1 MFFHRAA
8 VNNTGSRRTK
18 NLLAQE
24 DLVQLGREAG
34 QIKQLF
40 EDQLIELERIEQVK
54 RLEAQDK
61 SEHYDEVDYTE
72 LKETF
77 FALYQEFN
85 TKRKAQQQL
94 QQTLEQQNL
103 KLKKD
108 LIIRLKEVI
117 DNEEKIGTAFQ
128 SYKEIHETWKKIGAI
143 PREQREAIQKE
154 YSRLLEIFF
163 YNIKIYKELKDNDYR
178 RNKQLKED
186 LIFKLKQLRVA
197 QVTLRDLEA
206 QLHALQ
212 DEWEEIGPVLNE
224 DWETMKVAYWDAVRS
239 IYDKINEHYEA
250 QRQVLKANIDAKK
263 KLITSLQERLI
274 SLETW
279 NNSKDWET
287 QTAFILDLQ
296 AQWKT
301 IGAGGRKENEA
312 VYAEFR
318 ALCDTFFNAKKAFN
332 KEKDAASSEIANQKK
347 VLIEKALA
355 ISTSQD
361 WKNTADALKKLQR
374 QWQELG
380 SAGQR
385 FENKLWK
392 EFRAACNVFFD
403 ARQAHFGQQDAEN
416 ETNLAAKRALIDELE
431 KLSLPT
437 DKQEALAKLRALQQ
451 QFNEIGPVG
460 IKERQNTYE
469 TFKKH
474 MDAHYQALKLE
485 GQEKERVLFQ
495 AKLEGHLSSPDKLK
509 LLQAERNDIR
519 KQIDALQK
527 EMLTLENNLG
537 FFARSKGAD
546 QLRSDVQKKID
557 AAQDKIK
564 GLRAKLKLIPNE

>member
-1 MFFHRAA
+1 MDLQQQIAEIQ
-8 VNNTGSRRTK
+8 

-61 SEHYDEVDYTE
+61 SEHYEEVDYTE

-85 TKRKAQQQL
+85 AKRKAQQQL

-263 KLITSLQERLI
+263 KLITSLQERLT
-274 SLETW
+274 SLESW
-279 NNSKDWET
+279 NNFKDWET

-392 EFRAACNVFFD
+392 EFRAAYNVFFD

-469 TFKKH
+469 AFKKH

-557 AAQDKIK
+557 AAQEKIK

>member
-1 MFFHRAA
+1 MDLQQQILQIQ
-8 VNNTGSRRTK
+8 

-61 SEHYDEVDYTE
+61 SEHYDEVDYTP
-72 LKETF
+72 LKEEF

-85 TKRKAQQQL
+85 AKRKAQQQL

-128 SYKEIHETWKKIGAI
+128 SYKDIHETWKKIGAI
-143 PREQREAIQKE
+143 PREQRESIQKE

-163 YNIKIYKELKDNDYR
+163 YNIKIYKELKENDYR

-263 KLITSLQERLI
+263 KLITALQERLME
-274 SLETW
+274 LATW
-279 NNSKDWET
+279 NNFKDWET

-347 VLIEKALA
+347 ALIEKALA

-469 TFKKH
+469 AFKKH

-557 AAQDKIK
+557 AAQEKIK

>member
-1 MFFHRAA
+1 MDLQQQIAQIQ
-8 VNNTGSRRTK
+8 

-61 SEHYDEVDYTE
+61 SEHYEEVDYTP
-72 LKETF
+72 LKEEF

-85 TKRKAQQQL
+85 AKRKAQQQL

-128 SYKEIHETWKKIGAI
+128 SYKDIHETWKKIGAI
-143 PREQREAIQKE
+143 PREQRESIQKE

-163 YNIKIYKELKDNDYR
+163 YNIKIYKELKENDYR

-263 KLITSLQERLI
+263 KLITALQERLTE
-274 SLETW
+274 LATW
-279 NNSKDWET
+279 NNFKDWET

-332 KEKDAASSEIANQKK
+332 KVKDAASSEIANQKK
-347 VLIEKALA
+347 ALIEKALA

-469 TFKKH
+469 AFKKH

-557 AAQDKIK
+557 AAQEKIK

>member
-1 MFFHRAA
+1 MDLQQQIAQIQ
-8 VNNTGSRRTK
+8 

-61 SEHYDEVDYTE
+61 SEHYDEVDYTP
-72 LKETF
+72 LKEEF

-85 TKRKAQQQL
+85 AKRKAQQQL

-128 SYKEIHETWKKIGAI
+128 SYKDIHETWKKIGAI
-143 PREQREAIQKE
+143 PREQRESIQKE

-163 YNIKIYKELKDNDYR
+163 YNIKIYKELKENDYR
-178 RNKQLKED
+178 RNRQLKED

-197 QVTLRDLEA
+197 QVSNRDLEA

-263 KLITSLQERLI
+263 KLITALQERLTE
-274 SLETW
+274 LATW
-279 NNSKDWET
+279 NNFKDWET

-332 KEKDAASSEIANQKK
+332 KVKDAASSEIANQKK
-347 VLIEKALA
+347 ALIEKALA

-460 IKERQNTYE
+460 IRERQNTYE
-469 TFKKH
+469 AFKKH

-557 AAQDKIK
+557 AAQEKIK

>member
-1 MFFHRAA
+1 MDLQQQIAQIQ
-8 VNNTGSRRTK
+8 

-451 QFNEIGPVG
+451 QFNEIGPVD

-474 MDAHYQALKLE
+474 MDVHYQALKLE

>member
-1 MFFHRAA
+1 MDLQQQIAQIQ
-8 VNNTGSRRTK
+8 

-61 SEHYDEVDYTE
+61 SEHYEEVDYTP
-72 LKETF
+72 LKEEF

-85 TKRKAQQQL
+85 AKRKAQQQL

-128 SYKEIHETWKKIGAI
+128 SYKDIHETWKKIGAI
-143 PREQREAIQKE
+143 PREQRESIQKE

-163 YNIKIYKELKDNDYR
+163 YNIKIYKELKENDYR

-263 KLITSLQERLI
+263 KLITALQERLTE
-274 SLETW
+274 LATW
-279 NNSKDWET
+279 NNFKDWET

-347 VLIEKALA
+347 ALIEKALA

-469 TFKKH
+469 AFKKH

-557 AAQDKIK
+557 AAQEKIK

>member
-1 MFFHRAA
+1 MDLQQQIAQIQ
-8 VNNTGSRRTK
+8 

-40 EDQLIELERIEQVK
+40 EDQLIELERVEQVK

-61 SEHYDEVDYTE
+61 SEHYEEVDYTE
-72 LKETF
+72 LKEAF

-108 LIIRLKEVI
+108 LIVRLKEVI

-197 QVTLRDLEA
+197 QVSLRDLEA

-250 QRQVLKANIDAKK
+250 QRQVLKANIEAKK
-263 KLITSLQERLI
+263 NLIATLQERLTA
-274 SLETW
+274 LDTW
-279 NNSKDWET
+279 NNFKDWET
-287 QTAFILDLQ
+287 QTAFILELQ
-296 AQWKT
+296 AKWKS

-347 VLIEKALA
+347 ALIEKALA

-469 TFKKH
+469 AFKKH

-546 QLRSDVQKKID
+546 QLRADVQKKID
-557 AAQDKIK
+557 AAQEKIK

>member
-1 MFFHRAA
+1 MDLQQQIAQIQ
-8 VNNTGSRRTK
+8 

-431 KLSLPT
+431 KFSLPT

-469 TFKKH
+469 AFKKH

-557 AAQDKIK
+557 AAQEKIK

>member
-1 MFFHRAA
+1 MDLQQQIAQIQ
-8 VNNTGSRRTK
+8 

-469 TFKKH
+469 AFKKH

-485 GQEKERVLFQ
+485 GQEKERILFQ

>member
-1 MFFHRAA
+1 MDLQQQIAQIQ
-8 VNNTGSRRTK
+8 

-224 DWETMKVAYWDAVRS
+224 DWETMKVAYWDAVRG

-431 KLSLPT
+431 KFSLPT

-469 TFKKH
+469 AFKKH

>member
-1 MFFHRAA
+1 MDLQQQIAEIQ
-8 VNNTGSRRTK
+8 

-61 SEHYDEVDYTE
+61 SEHYEEVDYTE

-263 KLITSLQERLI
+263 KLITSLQERLTA
-274 SLETW
+274 LETW
-279 NNSKDWET
+279 TNFKDWET

-318 ALCDTFFNAKKAFN
+318 ALCDTFFHAKKAFN

-469 TFKKH
+469 AFKKH

-557 AAQDKIK
+557 AAQEKIK

>member
-1 MFFHRAA
+1 MDLQQQIAQIQ
-8 VNNTGSRRTK
+8 

-416 ETNLAAKRALIDELE
+416 ETNLAAKRALVDALE

-474 MDAHYQALKLE
+474 MDVHYQALKLE

-557 AAQDKIK
+557 AAQEKIK

>member
-1 MFFHRAA
+1 MDLQQQIAQIQ
-8 VNNTGSRRTK
+8 

-416 ETNLAAKRALIDELE
+416 ETNLAAKRALIDALE

-451 QFNEIGPVG
+451 QFNEIGPVD

-557 AAQDKIK
+557 AAQEKIK

>member
-1 MFFHRAA
+1 MDLQQQIAQIQ
-8 VNNTGSRRTK
+8 

-61 SEHYDEVDYTE
+61 SEHYDEVDYTS
-72 LKETF
+72 LKEEF

-85 TKRKAQQQL
+85 AKRKAQQQL

-128 SYKEIHETWKKIGAI
+128 SYKDIHETWKKIGAI
-143 PREQREAIQKE
+143 PREQRESIQKE

-163 YNIKIYKELKDNDYR
+163 YNIKIYKELKENDYR

-263 KLITSLQERLI
+263 KLISVLQERLTE
-274 SLETW
+274 LATW
-279 NNSKDWET
+279 NNFKDWET
-287 QTAFILDLQ
+287 QTAYILDLQ

-347 VLIEKALA
+347 ALIEKALA

-469 TFKKH
+469 AFKKH

-557 AAQDKIK
+557 AAQEKIK

>member
-1 MFFHRAA
+1 MDLQQQIAQIQ
-8 VNNTGSRRTK
+8 

-61 SEHYDEVDYTE
+61 SEHYDEVDYTS
-72 LKETF
+72 LKEEF

-85 TKRKAQQQL
+85 AKRKAQQQL

-128 SYKEIHETWKKIGAI
+128 SYKDIHETWKKIGAI
-143 PREQREAIQKE
+143 PREQRESIQKE

-163 YNIKIYKELKDNDYR
+163 YNIKIYKELKENDYR

-263 KLITSLQERLI
+263 KLISVLQERLTE
-274 SLETW
+274 LATW
-279 NNSKDWET
+279 NNFKDWET

-347 VLIEKALA
+347 ALIEKALA

-469 TFKKH
+469 AFKKH

-557 AAQDKIK
+557 AAQEKIK

>member
-1 MFFHRAA
+1 MDLQQQIAQIQ
-8 VNNTGSRRTK
+8 

-61 SEHYDEVDYTE
+61 SEHYEEVDYTE
-72 LKETF
+72 LKEAF

-85 TKRKAQQQL
+85 AKRKAQQQL

-108 LIIRLKEVI
+108 LIVRLKEVI

-197 QVTLRDLEA
+197 QVSLRDLEA

-250 QRQVLKANIDAKK
+250 QRQVLKANIEAKK
-263 KLITSLQERLI
+263 NLIVTLQERLTA
-274 SLETW
+274 LDTW
-279 NNSKDWET
+279 NNFKDWET
-287 QTAFILDLQ
+287 QTAFILELQ
-296 AQWKT
+296 AKWKS

-347 VLIEKALA
+347 ALIEKALA

-469 TFKKH
+469 AFKKH

-546 QLRSDVQKKID
+546 QLRADVQKKID
-557 AAQDKIK
+557 AAQEKIK

>member
-1 MFFHRAA
+1 MDLQQQIAEIQ
-8 VNNTGSRRTK
+8 

-61 SEHYDEVDYTE
+61 SEHYEEVDYTE

-263 KLITSLQERLI
+263 KLITALQERLTA
-274 SLETW
+274 LETW
-279 NNSKDWET
+279 TNFKDWET

-318 ALCDTFFNAKKAFN
+318 ALCDTFFHAKKAFN

-469 TFKKH
+469 AFKKH

-557 AAQDKIK
+557 AAQEKIK

>member
-1 MFFHRAA
+1 MDLQNHITQIEA
-8 VNNTGSRRTK
+8 
-18 NLLAQE
+18 LLNQE
-24 DLVQLGREAG
+24 DLIQLGREAG

-40 EDQLIELERIEQVK
+40 EDQLIELERVEQVK
-54 RLEAQDK
+54 RLEAQETGEK
-61 SEHYDEVDYTE
+61 YEEIDYSE
-72 LKETF
+72 LKEQF

-85 TKRKAQQQL
+85 TKRKGQQQL

-108 LIIRLKEVI
+108 LIVRLKEVI

-143 PREQREAIQKE
+143 PREQRETIQKE

-163 YNIKIYKELKDNDYR
+163 YNIKIYKELKENDYR

-186 LIFKLKQLRVA
+186 LIFKLKQLRVSQA
-197 QVTLRDLEA
+197 SLRDLEA

-224 DWETMKVAYWDAVRS
+224 EWETMKVAYWDAVRS

-263 KLITSLQERLI
+263 QLIATLQERL
-274 SLETW
+274 SALDTW
-279 NNSKDWET
+279 NNFKDWEA

-296 AQWKT
+296 AQWKS
-301 IGAGGRKENEA
+301 IGSGGRKENEA
-312 VYAEFR
+312 VYAAFR
-318 ALCDTFFNAKKAFN
+318 ALCDTFFAAKKAYN
-332 KEKDAASSEIANQKK
+332 KDKDAASAEVAHQKK
-347 VLIEKALA
+347 VLIEKAIA

-361 WKNTADALKKLQR
+361 WKNTADQLKKLQR
-374 QWQELG
+374 KWQDLG

-392 EFRAACNVFFD
+392 EFRTACNVFFD
-403 ARQAHFGQQDAEN
+403 ARQAHFGQQDAEY
-416 ETNLAAKRALIDELE
+416 EANLNAKKALISELE
-431 KLSLPT
+431 TMSLPA
-437 DKQEALAKLRALQQ
+437 DKQEALTKLRTLQQ

-460 IKERQNTYE
+460 IKERQSTYE
-469 TFKKH
+469 AFKKH
-474 MDAHYQALKLE
+474 MDEHYKALKLE
-485 GQEKERVLFQ
+485 GQEKDRVLFQ
-495 AKLEGHLSSPDKLK
+495 AKLEGHLSSPDKQK
-509 LLQAERNDIR
+509 LLQSERNDIR
-519 KQIDALQK
+519 KQIDVLQK

-546 QLRSDVQKKID
+546 QLRADVQKKID
-557 AAQDKIK
+557 AAQEKIK
-564 GLRAKLKLIPNE
+564 SLRAKLKLIPNE